1 MEIGDF
7 EKENS
12 TCEKLLRVHFAN
24 TLTFDYHI
32 SETRKKAGK
41 ENNAVARVSQ
51 YMNLPKRKILMSA
64 FFDSQFTDMNVS
76 QPH

>member
-1 MEIGDF
+1 MEIAEF

-12 TCEKLLRVHFAN
+12 TCKKLLRVYFDN

-32 SETRKKAGK
+32 SEIPKKAGK
-41 ENNAVARVSQ
+41 KNNAVATVSQ

-64 FFDSQFTDMNVS
+64 FFDSQFTGMNVP